1 MKNSEK
7 YGLKNRDGPVC
18 HILRCQWGR
27 FFLTHLEILMR
38 TELFYGK
45 GDNMINIDA
54 DAIFSVKSFII
65 YLIAIN
71 IITFLVM
78 GLDKWKAKHGS
89 WRIQEATLFTLVLFG
104 GGIGGILGMI
114 VFHHKTKK
122 AKFQIGFPTILL
134 TEAALIIYGFV
145 VNSRM

>member
-1 MKNSEK
+1 MTNPKILIK
-7 YGLKNRDGPVC
+7 KRIFFNR
-18 HILRCQWGR
+18 
-27 FFLTHLEILMR
+27 
-38 TELFYGK
+38 K
-45 GDNMINIDA
+45 GGSMINIDA

-122 AKFQIGFPTILL
+122 AKFQIGFPAILL

>member
-1 MKNSEK
+1 M
-7 YGLKNRDGPVC
+7 G
-18 HILRCQWGR
+18 CQWGR
-27 FFLTHLEILMR
+27 FFLTHLEILMK

-45 GDNMINIDA
+45 GDNMINMDA

-78 GLDKWKAKHGS
+78 GLDKQKAKHGS

-122 AKFQIGFPTILL
+122 VKFQIGFPIILL
-134 TEAALIIYGFV
+134 AEAALIIYGFV
-145 VNSRM
+145 VNNKI

>member
-1 MKNSEK
+1 
-7 YGLKNRDGPVC
+7 
-18 HILRCQWGR
+18 
-27 FFLTHLEILMR
+27 
-38 TELFYGK
+38 
-45 GDNMINIDA
+45 MINIDA
-54 DAIFSVKSFII
+54 DVIFSVKYFII

-122 AKFQIGFPTILL
+122 AKFQIGFPVILL
-134 TEAALIIYGFV
+134 AEVALIIYCFV
-145 VNSRM
+145 VNNKI